1 MPWGFLIPYLH
12 MVKRLS
18 RVLDHAEVQGSGD
31 VGNLGI
37 GDAGAVQI
45 GGVAEAFGYSWYF
58 WVFNTEFL
66 KTFDCF
72 L

>member
-18 RVLDHAEVQGSGD
+18 RVLDHAEAQGSGD
-31 VGNLGI
+31 AGNLGI

-45 GGVAEAFGYSWYF
+45 GGVAEAFGYS
-58 WVFNTEFL
+58 
-66 KTFDCF
+66 
-72 L
+72 

>member
-31 VGNLGI
+31 AGNLGI

-45 GGVAEAFGYSWYF
+45 GGVAEAFGYS
-58 WVFNTEFL
+58 
-66 KTFDCF
+66 
-72 L
+72 